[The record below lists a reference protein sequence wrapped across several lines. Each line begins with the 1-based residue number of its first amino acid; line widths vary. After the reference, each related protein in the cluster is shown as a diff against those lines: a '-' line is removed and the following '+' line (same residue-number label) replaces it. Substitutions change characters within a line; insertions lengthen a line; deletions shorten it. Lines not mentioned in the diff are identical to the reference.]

1 MIRRR
6 MAPLLTLALAAGCA
20 QGADEPND
28 GFTGVPAD
36 VGQVEPAEISPNGVS
51 LNGTSLNGTSLNGT
65 SLSGATINYVTL
77 AGATLGGVALTNV
90 DLSATN
96 FSGKKSGTAVSNAG
110 FVGAVFTSTLSTG
123 ATLKLRVDG
132 RTQLT
137 GSNTDLY
144 SYAVSY
150 ETSSGWSPLCG
161 LDGSQPVQAV
171 PLDGYW
177 DQRQGVA
184 GGGAFTDDA
193 TRFTFACRLHAIA
206 KCVEFGYKPWKTV
219 GGVVLQNHHQACTRM
234 LRADYC
240 GDGKSWT
247 VDGTTINLYDNL
259 GVQSDTQ
266 AWTAEAEWT
275 AAGARYVTTT
285 TRRRYLMLGATVP
298 ACVPAK
304 VSSTTGQSAHYSTG
318 TLLINEY

>member
-1 MIRRR
+1 
-6 MAPLLTLALAAGCA
+6 MAPLFALALATGCA
-20 QGADEPND
+20 QGADEADEN
-28 GFTGVPAD
+28 FTGVPTD
-36 VGQVEPAEISPNGVS
+36 VGQLAPTEISPNGVS
-51 LNGTSLNGTSLNGT
+51 LNGTSLNGASLNGT
-65 SLSGATINYVTL
+65 SLSGVTLNYVNL
-77 AGATLGGVALTNV
+77 AGATLGGVPLTNV
-90 DLSATN
+90 DLHATN
-96 FSGKKSGTAVSNAG
+96 FSGKKSGTAISNAG
-110 FVGAVFTSTLSTG
+110 FVGATFSGILSNSSTLR
-123 ATLKLRVDG
+123 LRVDS

-144 SYAVSY
+144 AYSISY

-161 LDGSQPVQAV
+161 LDGTQPVQAM

-177 DQRQGVA
+177 DQRQGVT
-184 GGGAFTDDA
+184 GGGAFTNSS
-193 TRFTFACRLHAIA
+193 TRFTFACRQHVIA
-206 KCVEFGYKPWKTV
+206 KCVELGYKPWKTV
-219 GGVVLQNHHQACTRM
+219 GGVGLQNHHQACTRL

-247 VDGTTINLYDNL
+247 VDGTSINLYDNL
-259 GVQSDTQ
+259 GVQTDSQ
-266 AWTAEAEWT
+266 PWTVEAEWT

-304 VSSTTGQSAHYSTG
+304 VSATTGQSSHYSTG